1 MTCHLDSHLPHAFT
15 VLAAAAST
23 PQAGGASET
32 VRAASVTATT
42 ATTTTDNSGQPGAS
56 ASTPAATTAFLP
68 AERFAVAPMVDVTDS
83 VFRRMARLFSRRAM
97 LYTEMIATEA
107 VLHGRTNLLD
117 FTPQEAPVCLQLGGC
132 EPRKLYEAARIGA
145 SRGYTALNLNAGCPS
160 DKVQSGNFGAILMK
174 TPPLIAQCYQAM
186 QEGVAA
192 ALGNV
197 PDAPAVPVSVK
208 TRIGVDDL
216 DSEEFTFKL
225 IDTIYQAGCR
235 HVIIH
240 ARKAWLHGLSPKEN
254 RTVPPLDYARV
265 YAIKAAYP
273 DLFVTI
279 NGGITT
285 IDACTEQLSKV
296 DGVMLGRAVVD
307 NPFILTKVDREIF
320 GDQNAP
326 ELTAD
331 DLIAPLCDLGAQLQ
345 EEGKAV
351 HFLYRHVL
359 GLFMGRSGA
368 RLYRRYLSEHMT
380 KKGASY
386 QVLQEAYNAM
396 LDAANP

>member
-23 PQAGGASET
+23 PQAGGSSET
-32 VRAASVTATT
+32 VRAASVAATT

-56 ASTPAATTAFLP
+56 VSTPAATTAFLP

-117 FTPQEAPVCLQLGGC
+117 FTPQEVPVCLQLGGC
-132 EPRKLYEAARIGA
+132 EPSKLYEAARIGTY
-145 SRGYTALNLNAGCPS
+145 RGYNALNLNAGCPS

-254 RTVPPLDYARV
+254 RTVPPLDYGRV

-320 GDQNAP
+320 GDQDAP

-380 KKGASY
+380 KKGASA